1 MARVVRREDRLRLVR
16 HDAAQ
21 GRQETRFDQDLEA
34 VAHAEH
40 GLARLHESDEV
51 VRQPRAQAGG
61 ENRPRPDVIARRAP
75 ARDHQNIVIVEV
87 ATQLRGRVARQ
98 LLQMDLLGLRA
109 QMAEIGHRLVLAV
122 RPFDVDDG
130 HPNARALHETTT
142 CLGIVSVQAFRITG
156 TARDVHCRPRA
167 RRNER
172 PPVVPRYV
180 VGIPSIKWVK
190 ASYRSLVT
198 SSTHRPFDSEK
209 SCTSHRIGS
218 IAVVLR
224 FAPRSPPRHISAA
237 ATARPPWLRSWAA
250 ATVPARI
257 ARRRWSIDAR
267 RPRAPAP
274 LRGGPIA
281 ARASRVSKFR
291 ASWSASGGPPRPPPV
306 PAPPH
311 PRPSPRRDTGQ
322 SR

>member
-21 GRQETRFDQDLEA
+21 GGQETRYDQDLEA

-40 GLARLHESDEV
+40 GLAGLRESDEV
-51 VRQPRAQAGG
+51 VRQPRAQACG
-61 ENRPRPDVIARRAP
+61 EDRPRPDVIARREP

-109 QMAEIGHRLVLAV
+109 QMAEIGHPLVLAV

-130 HPNARALHETTT
+130 HADAPALHETTT
-142 CLGIVSVQAFRITG
+142 CLGIVSVQTFCITG
-156 TARDVHCRPRA
+156 AAGYVHCRPRA
-167 RRNER
+167 TCNQR
-172 PPVVPRYV
+172 PPAVPTYA
-180 VGIPSIKWVK
+180 VGVPSIKWVK
-190 ASYRSLVT
+190 ASYRSLLT
-198 SSTHRPFDSEK
+198 SRSHRPFDSEK

-237 ATARPPWLRSWAA
+237 AT
-250 ATVPARI
+250 
-257 ARRRWSIDAR
+257 
-267 RPRAPAP
+267 
-274 LRGGPIA
+274 
-281 ARASRVSKFR
+281 
-291 ASWSASGGPPRPPPV
+291 
-306 PAPPH
+306 
-311 PRPSPRRDTGQ
+311 
-322 SR
+322 